1 MKTGAKLVIS
11 VRLRKNV
18 CNGCTEGCNG
28 CTHFLLGGLKDATL
42 QHENN
47 RSCVKTHG
55 TKTEKY
61 EQDKKSKNQQREREQ
76 LRHEGAD
83 FGY

>member
-28 CTHFLLGGLKDATL
+28 CTLFLLGGLKDATL
-42 QHENN
+42 QHEKE
-47 RSCVKTHG
+47 S
-55 TKTEKY
+55 
-61 EQDKKSKNQQREREQ
+61 Q
-76 LRHEGAD
+76 LCENARHKD
-83 FGY
+83 RKR